1 MLIVEDGSCPAG
13 ANSYVSLENADAYL
27 VPRGLWPV
35 TPVEV
40 TPDGEG
46 DAGAEARAEEPD
58 KAMVAAKEAALM
70 RAFDYLNGPLDWK
83 GFKVSWERE
92 PAWPR
97 LNVPVPN
104 TDPAMCEYIP
114 AEVVPGAVKRA
125 QMELAALLYAG
136 KDMLAP
142 VERGG
147 AIVAE
152 SHSKTEGGVDVI
164 GGDSESH
171 SYTYA
176 DNAPAEDWL
185 PSVYPLL
192 KPFLNSVPGEESG
205 GLVCVKVLRG

>member
-1 MLIVEDGSCPAG
+1 MLIIEDGSCPAG
-13 ANSYVSLENADAYL
+13 ANSYVGLEDADAYL
-27 VPRGLWPV
+27 APRGLWPV
-35 TPVEV
+35 AAVEAM
-40 TPDGEG
+40 PDDEAGEG
-46 DAGAEARAEEPD
+46 KEQADTV
-58 KAMVAAKEAALM
+58 MLAAKEAALM

-104 TDPAMCEYIP
+104 TDPAEREYIP
-114 AEVVPGAVKRA
+114 ENVVPGAVKRA
-125 QMELAALLYAG
+125 QMELAALLYGG

-142 VERGG
+142 VEHGG
-147 AIVAE
+147 AVASE

-171 SYTYA
+171 SCTYA

-192 KPFLNSVPGEESG
+192 KPFLDSVPGEARG
-205 GLVCVKVLRG
+205 GLVCVKVSRG

>member
-1 MLIVEDGSCPAG
+1 MLTVEDGSCPAG
-13 ANSYVSLENADAYL
+13 ANSYVSLEEADAYL

-35 TPVEV
+35 TAVEA
-40 TPDGEG
+40 TPDGE
-46 DAGAEARAEEPD
+46 AGEGEEQPD
-58 KAMVAAKEAALM
+58 TVMLPAKEAALM

-104 TDPAMCEYIP
+104 TDPAMCGYIP

-142 VERGG
+142 VERGW

-152 SHSKTEGGVDVI
+152 SYSRTEGGVDVI
-164 GGDSESH
+164 GGDSESR
-171 SYTYA
+171 SCTYA
-176 DNAPAEDWL
+176 DNAPTEDRL

-192 KPFLNSVPGEESG
+192 KPFLNSVPGEERG

>member
-1 MLIVEDGSCPAG
+1 MLIVEDGSCPEG
-13 ANSYVSLENADAYL
+13 AASYVSLEEADAYL
-27 VPRGLWPV
+27 IPRGLWPV
-35 TPVEV
+35 TGVAADTE
-40 TPDGEG
+40 TGTEKPD
-46 DAGAEARAEEPD
+46 ATL
-58 KAMVAAKEAALM
+58 VAAKETALV

-83 GFKVSWERE
+83 GIKIGWERE

-97 LNVPVPN
+97 LNVCVPG
-104 TDPAMCEYIP
+104 TDPAAREYIP
-114 AEVVPGAVKRA
+114 ENVVPGAVKRA

-147 AIVAE
+147 AVVAE

-164 GGDSESH
+164 GADSESH

-192 KPFLNSVPGEESG
+192 KPFLNEVPGQKGG
-205 GLVCVKVLRG
+205 GLTFVKVLRG

>member
-1 MLIVEDGSCPAG
+1 MLIVEDGSCPEG
-13 ANSYVSLENADAYL
+13 AASYVSLEEADAYL
-27 VPRGLWPV
+27 IPRGLWPV
-35 TPVEV
+35 TAAEV
-40 TPDGEG
+40 MPDNETGEG
-46 DAGAEARAEEPD
+46 EEQPD
-58 KAMVAAKEAALM
+58 TVMLSAKKAALV

-83 GFKVSWERE
+83 GIKIDWERE

-97 LNVPVPN
+97 LNVPIPN
-104 TDPAMCEYIP
+104 TDPARREYIP
-114 AEVVPGAVKRA
+114 ENVVPGAVKRA

-142 VERGG
+142 RERGG
-147 AIVAE
+147 AVVAE

-185 PSVYPLL
+185 PSVYPML
-192 KPFLNSVPGEESG
+192 KPFLNSVPGKERG
-205 GLVCVKVLRG
+205 GLTFAKVARG